1 MSSRREFL
9 RNCGLISAGTALFG
23 IGTFE
28 AFASPM
34 SSESFADAAKKAEP
48 LTGIKF
54 PIRDLEARTDSQMS
68 YVIVGCGNRGTVYSR
83 YAERYPSKVKI
94 VGLSDINDYRL
105 KKMGDKFGIS
115 EDKRFGDFHEIMNAP
130 KLADAMVIS
139 LPDDL
144 HYEACMLAL
153 AKGYHVLLEKP
164 MARSEKE
171 CMDLL
176 NQSRKYNRIVA
187 ICHVLR
193 YAPYFIALREV
204 CRSGM
209 IGDIL
214 NIQHLEPIAYDHIA
228 HSYVRGNWH
237 SSKQTT
243 PIILAKSCHDLDIIR
258 WVIDK
263 KCVSASADGGLYF
276 FKPENAPAGAT
287 MRCTDG
293 CPLESKC
300 AFSAL
305 RHYGKWKKRINVLD
319 LDRSASYEQI
329 VEKLKT
335 SDYGK
340 CVFHCDND
348 QCDNY
353 VADFKFENGT
363 TASFTMQ
370 GLAKYGGRRTRVSGT
385 KGYIEGDGE
394 QFIVQDYLTGKE
406 KVWNMQV
413 EEIPEYKDSGHGG
426 GDLALFRDF
435 VEAVSAGD
443 ASKLTSTIE
452 ASVESHIMGF
462 RCEKSRLSHKKVAV
476 DVK

>member
-1 MSSRREFL
+1 MSTRREFI
-9 RNCGLISAGTALFG
+9 RNCGMLTAGTALGG
-23 IGTFE
+23 IGTLD

-34 SSESFADAAKKAEP
+34 SSEAFAQAAKGAEP
-48 LTGIKF
+48 LRGIKF
-54 PIRDLEARTDSQMS
+54 PIRDLEARVDRQMT

-83 YAERYPSKVKI
+83 YAEKYPTKAKI
-94 VGLSDINDYRL
+94 VGLSDINGFRL
-105 KKMGDKFGIS
+105 KRMGDKFGVPA
-115 EDKRFGDFHEIMNAP
+115 EKRFGDFHEIMNAP
-130 KLADAMVIS
+130 KMADAMVIS
-139 LPDDL
+139 LPDGL
-144 HYEACMLAL
+144 HYEACMAAL

-164 MARSEKE
+164 MAQTEKE
-171 CMDLL
+171 CMNLL
-176 NQSRKYNRIVA
+176 AQSKKYNRIVA

-193 YAPYFIALREV
+193 YAPYFIALHEV
-204 CRSGM
+204 CRQGL
-209 IGDIL
+209 IGDIV
-214 NIQHLEPIAYDHIA
+214 NIQHLEPVAYDHIA

-237 SSKQTT
+237 DSKETT

-258 WVIDK
+258 WIIGE

-276 FKPENAPAGAT
+276 FKEENAPKGAP

-293 CPLESKC
+293 CPHEEQC
-300 AFSAL
+300 AFSAI
-305 RHYGKWKKRINVLD
+305 RHYAKWKHRVNVLD
-319 LDRSASYEQI
+319 LNANSSYEEI

-353 VADFKFENGT
+353 VAGFKFANGI

-370 GLAKYGGRRTRVSGT
+370 GLAKYGGRRTRISGT

-394 QFIVQDYLTGKE
+394 KFIVQDYLTGKE
-406 KVWNMQV
+406 KVWNMKV
-413 EEIPEYKDSGHGG
+413 EEIPEYKGSGHGG

-435 VEAVSAGD
+435 LEAVVYED
-443 ASKLTSTIE
+443 VTRLTSNIE

-462 RCEKSRLSHKKVAV
+462 KCEQSRKSMKKVAV
-476 DVK
+476 KL